1 MPMIPVKEA
10 PRGVRIS
17 EPTYKEH
24 ETDLLIVGGGMG
36 ATGAAVE
43 AVRWAK
49 PLGIKVFLCDK
60 AALERSGAVA
70 QGLSAINTFLE
81 NNTPD
86 DYVRMVRND
95 LMHIVRDD
103 LIFDV
108 GRHVD
113 DSVKLF
119 QDWGLPIWA
128 KADDGVHNLN
138 GAEALAAG
146 KTMRSGAKPVRSGR
160 WQIMINGE
168 SYKCIVA
175 EAAKKALGDDGYMER
190 CFIVKLLLDKNTPNR
205 IAGAVGF
212 STRENVVH
220 IFKTN
225 AMIVCCGGAVNI
237 YRPRSTGEGMGRAWY
252 PVWNAGSTYTLCAQV
267 GAEMTMMENRFVP
280 ARFKDGYG
288 PVGAWFLL
296 FKAKA
301 TNAAGEDYCKTLDHK
316 MLDIY
321 RKLGYAT
328 GKVVPTCL
336 RNHQMLHEM
345 RAGHGP
351 IYMDTKTA
359 LLNTFATL
367 DEKEQKDLEAEAW
380 EDFLDMCVGQANLW
394 AATNTQPE
402 NRGSEIMPTEPYL
415 LGSHSGC
422 CGIWASGPDEKWVPE
437 EYKVRAANGKVYN
450 RMTTVDGLFTC
461 ADGVGASGHKFS
473 SGSHAEGRIAGKAAV
488 RYVRDHKDFK
498 PELAE
503 KPEDLVKEIYAPYYT
518 FEQYK
523 DKFESV
529 AIAEPML
536 GEVGSDATVINADK
550 EAVAKAITAAAVAD
564 SGFESVD
571 AAKEAGT
578 AFVFMGHGTA
588 HVAKVTYSQM
598 QAQMQQLGYENVF
611 IGTVEGEPEE
621 TSCEAV
627 IEAVKA
633 AGYTNVVLRP
643 LMVVAGDHANNDMAG
658 SEDDSWKTMFEA
670 AGFTVDCQIAG
681 LGEIADVQALYV
693 AHTKAA
699 IEALNA

>member
-10 PRGVRIS
+10 PRGVAIS
-17 EPTYKEH
+17 EPEVKEH
-24 ETDLLIVGGGMG
+24 DVDLLIVGGGMG

-43 AVRWAK
+43 AVRWGDK
-49 PLGIKVFLCDK
+49 LGMKILCVDK
-60 AALERSGAVA
+60 ASLERSGAVA

-81 NNTPD
+81 NNTAD
-86 DYVRMVRND
+86 DYVRMVRTD
-95 LMHIVRDD
+95 LMGIVRED
-103 LIFDV
+103 LIFDC

-119 QDWGLPIWA
+119 EDWGLPIWV
-128 KADDGVHNLN
+128 KGDDGHNMN
-138 GAEALAAG
+138 GAQAKAAG
-146 KTMRSGAKPVRSGR
+146 KSIRKGDAPVRSGR

-175 EAAKKALGDDGYMER
+175 EAAKNALGEDRLLER
-190 CFIVKLLLDKNTPNR
+190 VFVVKLLLDKNTPNR

-220 IFKTN
+220 VFRSN

-301 TNAAGEDYCKTLDHK
+301 TNAKGEDYCVTRKD
-316 MLDIY
+316 MLVPY
-321 RKLGYAT
+321 QKRGYAT

-336 RNHQMLHEM
+336 RNHMMLNEM
-345 RAGHGP
+345 RNGQGP

-367 DEKEQKDLEAEAW
+367 NEEEQKDLESEAW

-394 AATNTQPE
+394 AATNTAPE
-402 NRGSEIMPTEPYL
+402 DRGSEIMPTEPYL

-422 CGIWASGPDEKWVPE
+422 CGIWASGPDEDWVPE
-437 EYKVRAANGKVYN
+437 EYKVRSANGKVYN

-473 SGSHAEGRIAGKAAV
+473 SGSHAEGRIAAKAAV
-488 RYVRDHKDFK
+488 RYVRDHADFK
-498 PELAE
+498 PELGVSND
-503 KPEDLVKEIYAPYYT
+503 DLKKEIYAPYYT
-518 FEQYK
+518 YVENK
-523 DKFESV
+523 DVSTDPVDNPNYSSPRNFMMRLIKCTDEYGGGVSTYYMTSKALLDTGFFLLGMLEEDSKKLAARDLHELLRCWENYHRLWTV
-529 AIAEPML
+529 RLHMQHIA
-536 GEVGSDATVINADK
+536 
-550 EAVAKAITAAAVAD
+550 
-564 SGFESVD
+564 FR
-571 AAKEAGT
+571 
-578 AFVFMGHGTA
+578 
-588 HVAKVTYSQM
+588 
-598 QAQMQQLGYENVF
+598 
-611 IGTVEGEPEE
+611 EE
-621 TSCEAV
+621 TRYPGFYYRA
-627 IEAVKA
+627 
-633 AGYTNVVLRP
+633 
-643 LMVVAGDHANNDMAG
+643 DHMG
-658 SEDDSWKTMFEA
+658 LDDSKWKCFVNSRFDPATGETKVFKKPYI
-670 AGFTVDCQIAG
+670 QI
-681 LGEIADVQALYV
+681 IPD
-693 AHTKAA
+693 
-699 IEALNA
+699 

>member
-10 PRGVRIS
+10 PRGVAIS
-17 EPTYKEH
+17 EPTVKEH
-24 ETDLLIVGGGMG
+24 DVDLLIVGGGMG

-43 AVRWAK
+43 ACYWGD
-49 PLGIKVFLCDK
+49 PLGTKILVVDK
-60 AALERSGAVA
+60 ASLERSGAVA

-81 NNTPD
+81 NNTAD
-86 DYVRMVRND
+86 DYVRMVRTD
-95 LMHIVRDD
+95 LMGLVRED

-119 QDWGLPIWA
+119 EDWGLPIWV

-138 GAEALAAG
+138 GAQAKAAG
-146 KTMRSGAKPVRSGR
+146 KSIRKGDKPVRSGR

-175 EAAKKALGDDGYMER
+175 EAAKNVLGEDRLMER
-190 CFIVKLLLDKNTPNR
+190 VFVVKLLLDKNTPNR

-220 IFKTN
+220 IFRSN

-301 TNAAGEDYCKTLDHK
+301 TNAKGEDYCVTKKD
-316 MLDIY
+316 MLAPY
-321 RKLGYAT
+321 QKRGYAT

-336 RNHQMLHEM
+336 RNHMMLSEM
-345 RAGHGP
+345 RNGFGP

-359 LLNTFATL
+359 LLNTFASL
-367 DEKEQKDLEAEAW
+367 NEEEQKDLESEAW

-394 AATNTQPE
+394 AATNTAPE

-422 CGIWASGPDEKWVPE
+422 CGIWTSGPDEEWVPE
-437 EYKVRAANGKVYN
+437 EYKVRSTNGKVYN
-450 RMTTVDGLFTC
+450 RMTTVEGLFTC

-473 SGSHAEGRIAGKAAV
+473 SGSHAEGRIAAKAAI
-488 RYVRDHKDFK
+488 RYIQDHKDFK
-498 PELAE
+498 PELAVSADE
-503 KPEDLVKEIYAPYYT
+503 LKKEVYGPYYT
-518 FEQYK
+518 FVENK
-523 DKFESV
+523 DVSTDPVVNPKYISPRNFMMRLIKCTDEYGGGVSTYYMTSKALLDTGFFLLGMLEEDSAKLAARDLHELLRCWENYHRLWTV
-529 AIAEPML
+529 RLHMQHIA
-536 GEVGSDATVINADK
+536 
-550 EAVAKAITAAAVAD
+550 
-564 SGFESVD
+564 FR
-571 AAKEAGT
+571 
-578 AFVFMGHGTA
+578 
-588 HVAKVTYSQM
+588 
-598 QAQMQQLGYENVF
+598 
-611 IGTVEGEPEE
+611 EE
-621 TSCEAV
+621 TRYPGFYYRA
-627 IEAVKA
+627 
-633 AGYTNVVLRP
+633 
-643 LMVVAGDHANNDMAG
+643 DHMG
-658 SEDDSWKTMFEA
+658 IDDSAWKCFVNSRFDPATGETKVFKRA
-670 AGFTVDCQIAG
+670 YYQI
-681 LGEIADVQALYV
+681 IPD
-693 AHTKAA
+693 
-699 IEALNA
+699 